1 MKLSTAFLV
10 IFFAAFSL
18 YGQEVQVK
26 EKVKTEAKEKV
37 QLKEQAKTA
46 EKEQN
51 QVKEEVKTQEQAKNK
66 EMTQTKTKTEE
77 QAEVKVQEKVE
88 EKAQIKTKEQTKEQ
102 TGFIDEDGDGIN
114 DKSKK
119 DEGSQF
125 KETNRNQSG
134 EGTTSE
140 DAAKQIQK
148 GKK

>member
-1 MKLSTAFLV
+1 MKLLTTFLV
-10 IFFAAFSL
+10 IFFAALSL

-37 QLKEQAKTA
+37 QIKEQAKTA
-46 EKEQN
+46 EKEQVR
-51 QVKEEVKTQEQAKNK
+51 VKNELKEQEQTKSK
-66 EMTQTKTKTEE
+66 EMIQTKTKKEE
-77 QAEVKVQEKVE
+77 QVKEKVQEKAE

-125 KETNRNQSG
+125 KETNRNHSG